1 MNIDIIEDNLKK
13 IILKLDKNNFI
24 YDFLLAFGLPKS
36 SINRLKKGDYNQSK
50 YSNEIIWSKKIYFRN
65 VLENEDVHD
74 IIDEILKSSK
84 IEKYKIR
91 FVIVTDYKT
100 FLSRDVKTGDTLD
113 IELSK
118 LDENLNF
125 FLPLIGR
132 EKIILDKENPA
143 DIRAAN
149 QMGKLYDQIIRDD
162 TDYDLDK
169 YRDHL
174 NLFFTRLLFLYYADD
189 SEIFNKNQFLNSIT
203 KFTEKDGSDLKTF
216 FNNLFSVLNIED
228 RLNTKSYLKDFPYV
242 NGNLFHGKI
251 ILPEFS
257 KITRQMIID
266 GASLD
271 WHLINPDI
279 LGSMLQA
286 VVSPD
291 ERDEDEMHYTSV
303 PNILKVIKP
312 LFLDDIE
319 RKIELAGND
328 EFKIKKILK
337 YIYNIK
343 VFDPACGSGN
353 FLIIAYKQLCLLEIK
368 IFEKLLEINPNDWRM
383 SVSGISLNQFYGIEK
398 SHYATETTKLSLWLA
413 EHQMNLLFKNIFGV
427 IKPSLPLSET
437 GVIICENSISIDW
450 QDFCK
455 FEKKTSFIYIF
466 GNPPFKGSRKQNLL
480 QKKDVYNSI
489 RHIHG
494 FKRLDYVSLWYFK
507 ASKFVENT
515 KHSLSCFVSTNSICQ
530 GEHVSL
536 LWPEILKNVEIIF
549 AVKTFKWKNNA
560 KDNAGVSCVIV
571 ALGKKDNKKKI
582 LIDGPSILETNYI
595 SPYLTTNNNINVSN
609 RENHFLKIIP
619 EMIYGNM
626 PLEGGFLKLNQRE
639 YVEILNQ
646 NEKIQKFI
654 RPLIG
659 GSEFINGTKRW
670 CIWIDDKDLNDALK
684 IPEIKLRIEKVKK
697 FRKSGG
703 DVAKSLVNRSHQF
716 RYRHEAK
723 KNFLLIPCTSSSNRE
738 YLPVGFF
745 DKRYISM
752 NSAQIINDPPLFIF
766 SILSSKI
773 HMLWVKSVGGKLE
786 TNVRYSSGLC
796 FNTFPLNELTNDEIK
811 KLENLSLKII
821 DEREK
826 FSDQTIAKLYSSDMP
841 NSLKRVHEI
850 NDNFVDRIIFKD
862 HIINNNDDKI
872 SYLFSKYEKCVNNEK
887 RKLF

>member
-24 YDFLLAFGLPKS
+24 YDFLLTFGLPKS

-50 YSNEIIWSKKIYFRN
+50 NSNEIIWSKKIYFRN

-118 LDENLNF
+118 LDESLNF

-149 QMGKLYDQIIRDD
+149 QMGKLYDQIIRDN

-353 FLIIAYKQLCLLEIK
+353 FLIIAFKQLCLLEIK

-595 SPYLTTNNNINVSN
+595 SPYLTTNNNINVSK
-609 RENHFLKIIP
+609 RANHFLKMIP

-796 FNTFPLNELTNDEIK
+796 YNTFPLNELTNDEIK

-850 NDNFVDRIIFKD
+850 NDNFVDKIIFKD
-862 HIINNNDDKI
+862 LSD
-872 SYLFSKYEKCVNNEK
+872 Y
-887 RKLF
+887 R

>member
-13 IILKLDKNNFI
+13 IILKLDNNNFI

-50 YSNEIIWSKKIYFRN
+50 NSSEIIWSKKIYFRN

-100 FLSRDVKTGDTLD
+100 FLSRDIKTGDSLD

-149 QMGKLYDQIIRDD
+149 QMGKLYDQIIRDNS
-162 TDYDLDK
+162 DYDLDK

-189 SEIFNKNQFLNSIT
+189 SEIFNKNQFLNSVT

-257 KITRQMIID
+257 KITRQMITD

-368 IFEKLLEINPNDWRM
+368 IFEKLLEVNPNDWRM

-455 FEKKTSFIYIF
+455 FEKNTSFIYIF

-507 ASKFVENT
+507 ATKFIENT
-515 KHSLSCFVSTNSICQ
+515 KYSLSCFVSTNSICQ
-530 GEHVSL
+530 GEHVGL
-536 LWPEILKNVEIIF
+536 LWPELLKNNEIIF

-582 LIDGPSILETNYI
+582 LIDGSSILETNYI
-595 SPYLTTNNNINVSN
+595 SPYLTTNKNINVSK

-639 YVEILNQ
+639 YIEILNQ

-670 CIWIDDKDLNDALK
+670 CIWIDDKDLNDAIK

-697 FRKSGG
+697 FRKNGG

-716 RYRHEAK
+716 RYRHVSK

-738 YLPVGFF
+738 YLPIGFF
-745 DKRYISM
+745 DKKYISM

-796 FNTFPLNELTNDEIK
+796 FNTFPLNEFTNDEIK

-826 FSDQTIAKLYSSDMP
+826 FSDQTIAKLYGSDMP
-841 NSLKRVHEI
+841 NSLKRVHET
-850 NDNFVDRIIFKD
+850 NDSFVDKIIFKD
-862 HIINNNDDKI
+862 HIINNDDDKI
-872 SYLFSKYEKCVNNEK
+872 SYLFSKYEKCVNSEK